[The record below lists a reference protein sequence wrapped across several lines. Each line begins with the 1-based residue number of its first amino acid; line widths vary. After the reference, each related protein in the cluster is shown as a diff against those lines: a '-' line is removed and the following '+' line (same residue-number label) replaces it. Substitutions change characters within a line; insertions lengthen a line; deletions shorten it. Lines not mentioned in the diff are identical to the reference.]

1 MTEAEYNQA
10 EGIRRSDL
18 WRMHESPEK
27 FKWFL
32 EHPPEQTPALLFG
45 TAVHKLLLEPD
56 GFKDD
61 FAVAPVVDRRTK
73 VGKEAWEQFLSDS
86 NGKTIITADDFST
99 ASDMVIKAMTI
110 PFVRKLLS
118 GKKEEAFFWI
128 DEDTEQVCKVRID
141 MLTEIEGKWAI
152 ADYKTAGS
160 AKTDIFVRKMYDYGY
175 HLQSFMYTE
184 AVKLNLKLDY
194 RPDFYF
200 IVQEKHAPYSVN
212 YIKVTD
218 DVILTGMDSFREF
231 MGMLRLCRE
240 TGYWYGYNGPFD
252 EANEAYVPGYISPE
266 EEEVT

>member
-1 MTEAEYNQA
+1 MTEAEYNSIDA
-10 EGIRRSDL
+10 IRRSDL

-56 GFKDD
+56 GFNDE
-61 FAVAPVVDRRTK
+61 FAIAPNVDRRTK

-86 NGKTIITADDFST
+86 EGKTIITADDFST

-110 PFVRKLLS
+110 PFVRQMLS

-128 DEDTEQVCKVRID
+128 DQDTEQVCKVRID
-141 MLTEIEGKWAI
+141 MLAEIEGKLVI

-175 HLQSFMYTE
+175 HLQ
-184 AVKLNLKLDY
+184 
-194 RPDFYF
+194 
-200 IVQEKHAPYSVN
+200 
-212 YIKVTD
+212 
-218 DVILTGMDSFREF
+218 
-231 MGMLRLCRE
+231 
-240 TGYWYGYNGPFD
+240 
-252 EANEAYVPGYISPE
+252 
-266 EEEVT
+266 